1 MNSVNVSLNIG
12 AVNTP
17 SIEMEQ
23 VTLTEK
29 AKQYMQKVCDN
40 KYMTLSVSGGGCSGY
55 RYVWGQTNE
64 PSEKWLKPI
73 DDILLIDTMTELLVK
88 GSVIDYVEG
97 LAGSFLDI
105 RNPMQTS
112 SCGCGLSFGV

>member
-12 AVNTP
+12 SVNTP
-17 SIEMEQ
+17 DLKMGQ

-29 AKQYMQKVCDN
+29 AKQYMQRVCEN

-55 RYVWGQTNE
+55 KYVWGQTNE
-64 PSEKWLKPI
+64 PSEEWLKPI

>member
-1 MNSVNVSLNIG
+1 MTSVNVSLNLG

-17 SIEMEQ
+17 SPEVGE
-23 VTLTEK
+23 VTLTER
-29 AKQYMQKVCDN
+29 AKQYMQRVCKDR
-40 KYMTLSVSGGGCSGY
+40 YMTLSVSGGGCSGY

-64 PSEKWLKPI
+64 PSEEWLKPI

-105 RNPMQTS
+105 QNPMQKTA
-112 SCGCGLSFGV
+112 CGCGLSFGV

>member
-12 AVNTP
+12 SVNTP
-17 SIEMEQ
+17 DLKMGQ

-29 AKQYMQKVCDN
+29 AKQYMQRVCEN

-55 RYVWGQTNE
+55 KYVWGQTNE
-64 PSEKWLKPI
+64 PSEEWLKPI

-105 RNPMQTS
+105 QNPMQKTA
-112 SCGCGLSFGV
+112 CGCGLSFGV

>member
-1 MNSVNVSLNIG
+1 MNSVNVSLDIG
-12 AVNTP
+12 VVNKP
-17 SIEMEQ
+17 SLEIGP

-29 AKQYMQKVCDN
+29 AKQYMQRVCEN

-55 RYVWGQTNE
+55 RYVWGQTDE
-64 PSEKWLKPI
+64 PNEKWLKPI
-73 DDILLIDTMTELLVK
+73 DDILLLDTMTELPVK

-105 RNPMQTS
+105 QNPMQKTA
-112 SCGCGLSFGV
+112 CGCGLSFGV

>member
-12 AVNTP
+12 SVNTP
-17 SIEMEQ
+17 DLKMGQ

-29 AKQYMQKVCDN
+29 AKQYMQRVCEN

-55 RYVWGQTNE
+55 KYVWGQTNE
-64 PSEKWLKPI
+64 PSEEWLKPI

-105 RNPMQTS
+105 RYPMQTS
-112 SCGCGLSFGV
+112 SCGCGVCFGV